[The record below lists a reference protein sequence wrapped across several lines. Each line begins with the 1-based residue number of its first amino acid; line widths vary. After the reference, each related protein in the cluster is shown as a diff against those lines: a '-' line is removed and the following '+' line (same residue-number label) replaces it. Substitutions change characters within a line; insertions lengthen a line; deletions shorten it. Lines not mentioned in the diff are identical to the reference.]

1 MTWCQ
6 SCQAIS
12 FAESKREREPQY
24 HWGVLYPYSTFAVL
38 QPSWR
43 ALQKSAHHGC
53 PLCSKFWA
61 ALSREGRWVIEDTY
75 TGCCK
80 GPQYG
85 PKEVCNGGTHS
96 VVLLC
101 YHDDNDRDWLFNGVV
116 FIVCG
121 RNISPYRPKLPVPS
135 EFSKL
140 LCCDLLIILGHL
152 MELFARS
159 YASAPQFRNIQSDVA
174 TLSDDSTG
182 SEVNLCLAKIW
193 LQDCL
198 LLHEKCTRGSA
209 LHSPPIFPS
218 RVIDVADPGNC
229 FLFENLGE
237 RDNYLTLSYCW
248 GQGERLLTTISSYEI
263 FRRRLPSDDQIPLT
277 FRDAF
282 TVTRALGHRYIWID
296 ALCIIQD
303 DPQDLNR
310 EMAKMG
316 DIYHNST
323 VTIFAGKGP
332 HSSSGLFALRNG
344 PFYKP
349 CNVHINTIECGE
361 PRKTEVA
368 FVSRDYDHDNPL
380 AKRGWVRKSPQTY
393 QI

>member
-1 MTWCQ
+1 
-6 SCQAIS
+6 
-12 FAESKREREPQY
+12 
-24 HWGVLYPYSTFAVL
+24 
-38 QPSWR
+38 
-43 ALQKSAHHGC
+43 
-53 PLCSKFWA
+53 
-61 ALSREGRWVIEDTY
+61 
-75 TGCCK
+75 
-80 GPQYG
+80 
-85 PKEVCNGGTHS
+85 

-101 YHDDNDRDWLFNGVV
+101 YHEDNDNDWLFNGVIL
-116 FIVCG
+116 IVCG
-121 RNISPYRPKLPVPS
+121 RNRSLYRPKLPVPR
-135 EFSKL
+135 EYGKL
-140 LCCDLLIILGHL
+140 LYCDLLIASGNL

-159 YASAPQFRNIQSDVA
+159 YASSPQFRGVQSDVVTEA
-174 TLSDDSTG
+174 DDSTG
-182 SEVNLCLAKIW
+182 SEVNLRLARIW

-209 LHSPPIFPS
+209 LDSSPILPS
-218 RVIDVADPGNC
+218 RVIDVADPDNC
-229 FLFENLGE
+229 YLFEKIGE

-248 GQGERLLTTISSYEI
+248 GQGERLLTTMGCFEM
-263 FRRRLPSDDQIPLT
+263 FKRRLPTDDQMPVT
-277 FRDAF
+277 FHDAF
-282 TVTRALGHRYIWID
+282 TVTRALGYRYIWID

-303 DPQDLNR
+303 DPQDLNM

-349 CNVHINTIECGE
+349 CNVLINTLEYGE

-380 AKRGWVRKSPQTY
+380 AKRGWVRNQLKHITSNAN
-393 QI
+393 